1 MSELADVMF
10 KASAALASLA
20 QAVELQSFTT
30 KEEPEYS
37 NAMPQAFGALAHTID
52 YPHAVPQAFSA
63 LVHTVDYGPSEILKF
78 EDSLRVDNSVTVDLQ
93 SVTPTDLTKGT
104 QERALKVL
112 ADVTC
117 SAFTGLQ
124 FIVTITGT
132 TCLLFAK
139 WKDVC
144 SPSGA
149 PKTLTS
155 RKYYISPHMLD
166 DEIVQTGFLC
176 LKTALEHE
184 FRETFKVQGK
194 AIFSP
199 HLSHAQLATIETKER
214 N

>member
-30 KEEPEYS
+30 KDKPEVSMEYPS
-37 NAMPQAFGALAHTID
+37 AMPEAFGSLAH
-52 YPHAVPQAFSA
+52 V
-63 LVHTVDYGPSEILKF
+63 VDYGPSEILKF
-78 EDSLRVDNSVTVDLQ
+78 EDSLRMDNSVGNFVATALQ
-93 SVTPTDLTKGT
+93 SVTPTDFTKGT
-104 QERALKVL
+104 QERALNVL
-112 ADVTC
+112 AGVSC

-144 SPSGA
+144 SISGE
-149 PKTLTS
+149 PKTFTS

-166 DEIVQTGFLC
+166 EEITQTGFLC

-184 FRETFKVQGK
+184 LRETFKVEGK
-194 AIFSP
+194 AIFGP
-199 HLSHAQLATIETKER
+199 HLSHSQLATIETKER
-214 N
+214 S

>member
-30 KEEPEYS
+30 KNKPEVPMEYPS
-37 NAMPQAFGALAHTID
+37 AM
-52 YPHAVPQAFSA
+52 PQAFSA
-63 LVHTVDYGPSEILKF
+63 LANTVEYGPSEILKF
-78 EDSLRVDNSVTVDLQ
+78 EDSLRVDNSVTVGLQ
-93 SVTPTDLTKGT
+93 NVTPADLTKGT

-117 SAFTGLQ
+117 STFTGLQ

-132 TCLLFAK
+132 TCLLFVK

-144 SPSGA
+144 STSGA

-166 DEIVQTGFLC
+166 EEIVQTGFLC

-184 FRETFKVQGK
+184 LRETFKVEGK
-194 AIFSP
+194 AIFGP
-199 HLSHAQLATIETKER
+199 HLSHAQLATIEIKER